1 MTTAHLALVASDALA
16 TCRPIPGAR
25 EVTSLADLD
34 RLLRATCSSTST
46 SLDLYGHAT
55 RGHNHLRI
63 GRDVLDALDP
73 RVAAF
78 FASLVTDRVLARAG
92 IVQLRMLGCATA
104 IGPAARASL
113 TRLARL
119 TGVPVLGTRR
129 ALLAAHHGPDGLR
142 PAFAHLLETFTPTPL
157 GWPPWNRR
165 GRTAV
170 SARSA

>member
-63 GRDVLDALDP
+63 GRDVLVGHEALEGAVELVGADVDHADAIVRIEHGDGVVRWIPQRDLRAEQRCDP
-73 RVAAF
+73 
-78 FASLVTDRVLARAG
+78 DY
-92 IVQLRMLGCATA
+92 
-104 IGPAARASL
+104 
-113 TRLARL
+113 
-119 TGVPVLGTRR
+119 
-129 ALLAAHHGPDGLR
+129 
-142 PAFAHLLETFTPTPL
+142 
-157 GWPPWNRR
+157 RR
-165 GRTAV
+165 GQPAGGPC
-170 SARSA
+170 